1 MVDRRRE
8 REMVTKRVQGQM
20 DRFAN
25 IGVFSSERGKDYN
38 GAVIVGR

>member
-1 MVDRRRE
+1 MKRDRDGE
-8 REMVTKRVQGQM
+8 KRVQGQM